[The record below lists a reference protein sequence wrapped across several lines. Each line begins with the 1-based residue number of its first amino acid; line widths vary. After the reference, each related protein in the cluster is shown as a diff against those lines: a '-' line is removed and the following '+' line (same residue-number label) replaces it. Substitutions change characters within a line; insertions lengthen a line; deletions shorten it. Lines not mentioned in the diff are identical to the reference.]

1 MFLWYAG
8 NAVLPELQ
16 REGNLPAWIAR
27 RGKVRRIAS
36 VFLVALALAAAGEN
50 TAFGALAP
58 GDYEVELAHK
68 SLRRSYLL
76 HVPPQSLANAPLPV
90 VINFHGGG
98 SNAKTQKWYTG
109 MDAAADRDGYI
120 ALYPNGTGGFGNRFL
135 TWNAGNCCGVAAANG
150 VDDVGFT
157 LAVIDDLAGRTPIDG
172 TRVYATGLSNGSMM
186 AYRLAAEASER
197 IAAVAGVAGAMT
209 LRKFKPKVPVPV
221 MHIHSL
227 DDERALYAG
236 GLGPAF
242 PFTDTRVFHAPV
254 EDMLKKW
261 VAHNGCPAQGS
272 VAAMVPGK
280 PPDEGHAANRVVYA
294 PCRDGTEVVL
304 WKLAGPGHVWPGGK
318 RDFLPALLGTSSAVI
333 DANRELWQFFS
344 RFRGVR

>member
-1 MFLWYAG
+1 MHG
-8 NAVLPELQ
+8 ITSVVLVLM
-16 REGNLPAWIAR
+16 
-27 RGKVRRIAS
+27 
-36 VFLVALALAAAGEN
+36 VFAAAAADTALA
-50 TAFGALAP
+50 ALAP
-58 GDYEVELAHK
+58 GDYEVPLVHK
-68 SLRRSYLL
+68 SLRRNYLL
-76 HVPPQSLANAPLPV
+76 HVPPRASANAPLPV

-98 SNAKTQKWYTG
+98 GNAKTQKWYTG

-120 ALYPNGTGGFGNRFL
+120 AVYPNGSGGFGTRFL
-135 TWNAGNCCGVAAANG
+135 TWNAGNCCGVAALNG

-157 LAVIDDLAGRTPIDG
+157 LAVIDDLAARTPIDA
-172 TRVYATGLSNGSMM
+172 TRIYATGLSNGSMM

-209 LRKFKPKVPVPV
+209 LRKFAPKLPVPV
-221 MHIHSL
+221 MHMHSL

-242 PFTDTRVFHAPV
+242 PLTDTRVFHASV
-254 EDMLKKW
+254 EEMLKKW
-261 VAHNGCPAQGS
+261 VVHNGCREPGT
-272 VAAMVPGK
+272 VAAVVMGK
-280 PPDEGHAANRVVYA
+280 PGPDAGHTANRVTYA
-294 PCRDGTEVVL
+294 PCRDGSEVVL

-344 RFRGVR
+344 RFHRAQ